1 MYYIDIE
8 SIPAF
13 RTFDDADERTKELFT
28 KKMRAEIEADGGQ
41 RDPYEIAKEL
51 YPEKAGLFAE
61 FNRIVCVSIGA
72 VVNYN
77 QLPESEKT
85 KINLSDFNPAQN
97 LNSIECIYV
106 KSIIGDEKTILE
118 NVSLALEKSYDN
130 LCAHFGKGFDFPVL
144 CRKYVIHQIP
154 MPRVLNIQGLKP
166 WEVPLHDTQELW
178 KFGDM
183 RHSCSLDLLAHCFGL
198 PSPKDKMDGSEVGH
212 YFYNVSDGILKIAEY
227 CEKDVR
233 TLINVH
239 RIMNYK
245 APIV

>member
-8 SIPAF
+8 TVPAF
-13 RTFDDADERTKELFT
+13 KTFEDADERTQQLFT

-41 RDPYEIAKEL
+41 RDPYEIAAEL
-51 YPEKAGLFAE
+51 YPQKAGLFAE
-61 FNRIVCVSIGA
+61 FNKIVCVSLGT
-72 VVNYN
+72 V
-77 QLPESEKT
+77 LSTGPES
-85 KINLSDFNPAQN
+85 
-97 LNSIECIYV
+97 IYI

-118 NVSLALEKSYDN
+118 NVSLALGKSYDN

-178 KFGDM
+178 RFGDM
-183 RHSCSLDLLAHCFGL
+183 RHSCSLDLLAHNFGL
-198 PSPKDKMDGSEVGH
+198 PSPKDQMDGSEVGH
-212 YFYNVSDGILKIAEY
+212 YFYNVPDGILKIAEY

-239 RIMNYK
+239 RVMNYK
-245 APIV
+245 TPIQ